1 MSMLSA
7 LRSRVR
13 LEKVRI
19 DPNGRIQ
26 SDSILNNNINQ
37 AVTQIQQDGDFGW
50 HFNDAEHSV
59 ATVVSTGTYAL
70 PSDFVR
76 LEMGTV
82 KWNAQPLDRAGYN
95 WLVRTNSSLAVDGTP
110 SYYYLRGVNIGLFQR
125 PDAIQ
130 NLTFN
135 YRKKLAAMAADG
147 TDSGL
152 PSDFDE
158 AIIQYATYLCFS
170 PFAGKEDKALQAVQ
184 AYNEAMKG
192 LNAQYLGTR
201 DEENFGMGF
210 ETINN
215 HL

>member
-1 MSMLSA
+1 MSTLST

-26 SDSILNNNINQ
+26 SDTILNSNINQ

-50 HFNDAEHSV
+50 HFNDAEYSV
-59 ATVVSTGTYAL
+59 ATVASTATYAL

-76 LEMGTV
+76 IEKGTV
-82 KWNAQPLDRAGYN
+82 KWNTSLLERADYN

-110 SYYYLRGVNIGLFQR
+110 AYYYLRGVNIGLFQR
-125 PDAIQ
+125 PNEIQ

-158 AIIQYATYLCFS
+158 AIIQYATYLCFA